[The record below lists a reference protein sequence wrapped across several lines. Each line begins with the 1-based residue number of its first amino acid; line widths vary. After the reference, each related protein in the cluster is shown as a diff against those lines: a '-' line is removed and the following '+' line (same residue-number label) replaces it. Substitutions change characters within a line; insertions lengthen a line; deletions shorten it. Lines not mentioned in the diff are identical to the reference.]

1 MGTEV
6 QKSESHVPATAPPPS
21 TQQAVLKSDIVV
33 PKVLCM
39 QGLSKFVMDDKAR
52 AGQFVRSTNAEVL
65 GGKDKPLEFI
75 PLRFDS
81 LWMNQEQITEKEWA
95 FRGYEPRTALNETAE
110 WEWINDEGKKMKR
123 TKTMHLYCLLPQDID
138 RQIQAIESFKETGDI
153 DVDSALIPVVISF
166 RNTSFKAAKDVSTL
180 FLKAEELSK
189 DLGVPVPVYGSTMA
203 LSTTM
208 EENDQGKF
216 YVLHVEPAGKT
227 KLGHRAKAK
236 SWMERMNSM
245 TVKVDDS
252 DEKEAEAAAAPA
264 GGPTRF

>member
-6 QKSESHVPATAPPPS
+6 QNTNSNVPATAPPPS

-39 QGLSKFVMDDKAR
+39 QGLSKFVMDDKAK

-81 LWMNQEQITEKEWA
+81 LWMNQEQISEKEWA
-95 FRGYEPRTALNETAE
+95 FRGYEPRTAHNEVDE
-110 WEWINDEGKKMKR
+110 WEWINDDGKKMKR
-123 TKTMHLYCLLPQDID
+123 TKTMHLYALLPQDID

-153 DVDSALIPVVISF
+153 DVDAALIPVVISF

-189 DLGVPVPVYGSTMA
+189 ELGVPVPVYGRTMK
-203 LSTTM
+203 LTTTM
-208 EENDQGKF
+208 EENDKGKF
-216 YVLHVEPAGKT
+216 YVLAVEPAGKT
-227 KLGHRAKAK
+227 KPEHLAK
-236 SWMERMNSM
+236 SKSWLERMSQM
-245 TVKVDDS
+245 TLKVDAS
-252 DEKEAEAAAAPA
+252 DEEEPVKADEPA